1 MPSHG
6 YISKIIFQNDD
17 ISGTDKLLDI
27 DWIYKIGFVT
37 LTQEIISQSLVN
49 RTQCHIR
56 DQKHTLYCM

>member
-6 YISKIIFQNDD
+6 YISKIIFQNDN

-37 LTQEIISQSLVN
+37 LTQEIIPQSLVN

>member
-17 ISGTDKLLDI
+17 ILGTDKLLDI

-37 LTQEIISQSLVN
+37 LTQEIIPQSLVN
-49 RTQCHIR
+49 RT
-56 DQKHTLYCM
+56 